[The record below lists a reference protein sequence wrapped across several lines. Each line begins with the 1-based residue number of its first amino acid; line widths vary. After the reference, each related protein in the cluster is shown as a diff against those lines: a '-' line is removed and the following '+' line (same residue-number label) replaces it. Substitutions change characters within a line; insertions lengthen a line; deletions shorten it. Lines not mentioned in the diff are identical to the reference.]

1 MEENGKSGLETIL
14 KWVVMVILAV
24 VAMKIVFSV
33 FAIAFVVGGVLLTK
47 VLPLVVLVWLIIKA
61 VEWMKC
67 RSCGEPADLN
77 S

>member
-1 MEENGKSGLETIL
+1 MDENSKSTLETVL
-14 KWVVMVILAV
+14 KWIVLVILAV

-47 VLPLVVLVWLIIKA
+47 VLPLVVLVWLVLKA
-61 VEWMKC
+61 IEWWKS
-67 RSCGEPADLN
+67 RNGATPAEN